1 MTFAILRR
9 HFLLGSLSLLLA
21 SLFMPVFAADLLDE
35 IKADGVLEVA
45 WKAPTRPSTTRM
57 KAVS

>member
-9 HFLLGSLSLLLA
+9 HFLLGSLSLLLG

-35 IKADGVLEVA
+35 IKSTAPSRSA
-45 WKAPTRPSTTRM
+45 SKAPTRPSTTRT